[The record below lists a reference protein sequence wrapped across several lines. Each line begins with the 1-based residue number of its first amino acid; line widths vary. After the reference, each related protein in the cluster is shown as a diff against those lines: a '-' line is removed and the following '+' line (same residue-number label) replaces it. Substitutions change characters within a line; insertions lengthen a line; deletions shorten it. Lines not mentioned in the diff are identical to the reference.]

1 MASGPRNAAL
11 TQVGS
16 FDFVHYCPAWTDP
29 NWQDEGPERDA
40 SVFDIKDSVFDR
52 LRPALLPRDNF
63 EKPTIYAQRFGIF
76 PGRTDGRSRTSPTR
90 AESRQIFP
98 ASSDIRNGKELFG
111 RFEDLAKAANEH
123 VDDYMERTR
132 PDMQKLDETEQRF
145 MQQYENLVIDENWQT
160 ILFGSVTM
168 DEVSTQTLIS
178 SCSLRSFSHF

>member
-1 MASGPRNAAL
+1 MASGPGNAAP
-11 TQVGS
+11 TQGGS
-16 FDFVHYCPAWTDP
+16 FDFVLYCPAWTDP

-63 EKPTIYAQRFGIF
+63 QKPTVYAQRFGIF

-90 AESRQIFP
+90 SESRQIFP
-98 ASSDIRNGKELFG
+98 ASSDIRTGKELFG
-111 RFEDLAKAANEH
+111 RFEDLAKEANEH

-145 MQQYENLVIDENWQT
+145 MQQYEDLVIDENWQT
-160 ILFGSVTM
+160 ILFGSMTM
-168 DEVSTQTLIS
+168 DEVSTQTRIS
-178 SCSLRSFSHF
+178 SCTFRSSSYV